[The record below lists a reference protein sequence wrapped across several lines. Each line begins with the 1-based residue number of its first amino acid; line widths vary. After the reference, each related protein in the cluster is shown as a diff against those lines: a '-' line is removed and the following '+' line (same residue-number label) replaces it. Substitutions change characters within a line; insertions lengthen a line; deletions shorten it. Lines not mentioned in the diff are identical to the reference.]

1 MYNGKYSKGFSKV
14 LKENKRKAARLMLE
28 ARANRSSEE
37 QLKLLDKRLG
47 KGKGAI
53 KERSRLEK
61 QIREAKKNA

>member
-1 MYNGKYSKGFSKV
+1 MYNGKHSKGFSKV
-14 LKENKRKAARLMLE
+14 LKKNKQEAARLMLE
-28 ARANRSSEE
+28 ARAKRSPEE

-47 KGKGAI
+47 QGKGAH